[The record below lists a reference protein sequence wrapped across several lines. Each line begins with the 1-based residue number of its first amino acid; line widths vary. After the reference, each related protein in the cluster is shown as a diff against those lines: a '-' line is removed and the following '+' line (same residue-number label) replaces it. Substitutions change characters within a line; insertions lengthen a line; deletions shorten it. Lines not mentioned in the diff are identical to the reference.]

1 MLQFKNLLSLYLAM
15 FPVLQGTGNT
25 LTHRSDQVEV
35 QVCNDTQLLLSE
47 ASKDHLGQLLIPI
60 KERVVL
66 AQTEIRQLIN
76 SYDHPTSDS
85 VRHL

>member
-1 MLQFKNLLSLYLAM
+1 M

-25 LTHRSDQVEV
+25 LTH
-35 QVCNDTQLLLSE
+35 
-47 ASKDHLGQLLIPI
+47 I
-60 KERVVL
+60 VL